1 MPSRNAESHFALLP
15 KNQME
20 RSKFK
25 IEHTH
30 KTTFNAA
37 QLIPFFI
44 EQDVLPGDTFSIDT
58 SFLIRMTTPMKPTM
72 DNCYADIYYFAVPNR
87 LVWQHWKDFMGEN
100 RNGAW
105 TQLTQYTVPQLT
117 TPTGGAS
124 TGTIMD
130 YMGIPIGIANLSFSA
145 LPFRAYT
152 LIYNE
157 WFRDQNLQA
166 PLTEYTDDTNRTASN
181 TTPELGGLPVNV
193 FKYHDYFTS
202 ALPEPQKGSAI
213 TMPLGTTAPVIGDGK
228 ALGLTDGT
236 SVYSGLGGSNGNGVD
251 RLNAYTGNYGVNVG
265 TTSTGALPSINAFG
279 VTTDTTKSGLIAD
292 LTQATA
298 ATINALRLSFAT
310 QRILEKDARGGTRY
324 TEVIKNHFN
333 VTSPDA
339 RQQRP
344 EYLGGERVPININQV
359 LQTSSTDSTSPQG
372 NTGAWSMTGNINKSF
387 TKSFTEHSI
396 IIGLICVRQD
406 HTYQQGLER
415 SWSRKHRLD
424 YYWPSL
430 AHLGEQ
436 PIYNKEI
443 YAQGTSADDQV
454 FGYQERWAE
463 YRYKPSRISGEL
475 RSTYATPLDV
485 WHYGD
490 KYNSLPVLSS
500 AFLQETPDYIDR
512 TIEVA
517 HTLQNQFIADFFVD
531 ITAVRPMPIYSVPGL
546 IDHF

>member
-1 MPSRNAESHFALLP
+1 MP
-15 KNQME
+15 
-20 RSKFK
+20 
-25 IEHTH
+25 
-30 KTTFNAA
+30 
-37 QLIPFFI
+37 
-44 EQDVLPGDTFSIDT
+44 VLAPPVGVV
-58 SFLIRMTTPMKPTM
+58 
-72 DNCYADIYYFAVPNR
+72 NC
-87 LVWQHWKDFMGEN
+87 
-100 RNGAW
+100 
-105 TQLTQYTVPQLT
+105 
-117 TPTGGAS
+117 
-124 TGTIMD
+124 GTIMD
-130 YMGIPIGIANLSFSA
+130 YMGIPIGVAGIKFSA
-145 LPFRAYT
+145 LPIRAYN

-166 PLTEYTDDTNRTASN
+166 PLTEYTDDTDRTADN
-181 TTPELGGLPVNV
+181 TNPVLGGIPVNV

-202 ALPEPQKGSAI
+202 ALPEPQKGSPVTI
-213 TMPLGTTAPVIGDGK
+213 PLGTTAPVFNNNNPTASQLSEMKTYNLVGGVPTAWTANNYLRVGAGNNNVYADGS
-228 ALGLTDGT
+228 LTTVAT
-236 SVYSGLGGSNGNGVD
+236 SPQVYQAMSV
-251 RLNAYTGNYGVNVG
+251 
-265 TTSTGALPSINAFG
+265 
-279 VTTDTTKSGLIAD
+279 D

-324 TEVIKNHFN
+324 TEVIKNHFG

-372 NTGAWSMTGNINKSF
+372 NTGAWSMTGNVQKSF

-396 IIGLICVRQD
+396 IIGLIAVRQD

-415 SWSRKHRLD
+415 SWSRRHRLD

-475 RSTYATPLDV
+475 RSTYTTPLDV

-517 HTLQNQFIADFFVD
+517 HTLQNQFIADFFID

>member
-37 QLIPFFI
+37 KLIPFFV

-105 TQLTQYTVPQLT
+105 TQLTQYVVPQLT
-117 TPTGGAS
+117 TPTGGAN

-130 YMGIPIGIANLSFSA
+130 YMGIPTGVAGIKFSA
-145 LPFRAYT
+145 LPIRAYN

-166 PLTEYTDDTNRTASN
+166 PLTEYIDDTDRTADN
-181 TTPELGGLPVNV
+181 TNPVLGGTPVNV

-202 ALPEPQKGSAI
+202 ALPEPQKGSRVSI
-213 TMPLGTTAPVIGDGK
+213 PLGISAPVTISSQGN
-228 ALGLTDGT
+228 LGVQSSNGNIHNLYTNGT
-236 SVYSGLGGSNGNGVD
+236 SGDYVRAASQQTLPAGDDNLYYYSGLKG
-251 RLNAYTGNYGVNVG
+251 
-265 TTSTGALPSINAFG
+265 
-279 VTTDTTKSGLIAD
+279 IAD
-292 LTQATA
+292 LTNATA

-324 TEVIKNHFN
+324 TEVIRNHFN
-333 VTSPDA
+333 VMSPDA

-372 NTGAWSMTGNINKSF
+372 NTGAWSMTGNVQKSF

-415 SWSRKHRLD
+415 GWSRRHRLD

-443 YAQGTSADDQV
+443 YATGTATDDQV

-463 YRYKPSRISGEL
+463 YRYKPNRISGEF

-517 HTLQNQFIADFFVD
+517 HTLQNQFLADFFID

>member
-37 QLIPFFI
+37 QLIPFFV

-105 TQLTQYTVPQLT
+105 TQLTQYVVPQLT
-117 TPTGGAS
+117 TPTGGAN

-130 YMGIPIGIANLSFSA
+130 YMGIPTGVAGIKFSS
-145 LPFRAYT
+145 LPIRAYN

-166 PLTEYTDDTNRTASN
+166 PLTEYTDDTDRTADN
-181 TTPELGGLPVNV
+181 TNPVLGGIPVNV

-202 ALPEPQKGSAI
+202 ALPEPQKGSPI
-213 TMPLGTTAPVIGDGK
+213 SIPLGTMAPVKANANGDLPNIGVMRDDNVK
-228 ALGLTDGT
+228 ILTTVGMLNTNTLYGT
-236 SVYSGLGGSNGNGVD
+236 YNNPQWLANS
-251 RLNAYTGNYGVNVG
+251 
-265 TTSTGALPSINAFG
+265 
-279 VTTDTTKSGLIAD
+279 DTKLIAD
-292 LTQATA
+292 LTNATA

-324 TEVIKNHFN
+324 TEVIRNHFG

-372 NTGAWSMTGNINKSF
+372 NTGAWSMTGNVQKSF

-396 IIGLICVRQD
+396 IIGLIAVRQD

-415 SWSRKHRLD
+415 GWSRRHRLD

-443 YAQGTSADDQV
+443 FAQGTSADDQV

-517 HTLQNQFIADFFVD
+517 HTLQNQFIADFFID

>member
-87 LVWQHWKDFMGEN
+87 LVWQHWKEFMGEN

-166 PLTEYTDDTNRTASN
+166 PLTEYIDDTNRTASN

-213 TMPLGTTAPVIGDGK
+213 TMPLGTNAPIKFNSSD
-228 ALGLTDGT
+228 LTIPST
-236 SVYSGLGGSNGNGVD
+236 STYTKNTSLNDEPATIARTSAGNLTILGGDFS
-251 RLNAYTGNYGVNVG
+251 
-265 TTSTGALPSINAFG
+265 TTLATQTATNIY
-279 VTTDTTKSGLIAD
+279 AD
-292 LTQATA
+292 LTNATA

-372 NTGAWSMTGNINKSF
+372 NTGAWSMTGNVNKSF

-415 SWSRKHRLD
+415 GWSRKHRLD

-436 PIYNKEI
+436 PIYNKEL
-443 YAQGTSADDQV
+443 YAQGTSADDEV

-463 YRYKPSRISGEL
+463 YRYKPNRISGEL